1 METGLVKTTSLT
13 AAPAA
18 TPRPRGTVRAVGL
31 FSSVTSRQA
40 DVPARW
46 SNGDTSRGS
55 GAPASFSGP
64 AGFNAPSGGNAP
76 AGFNAPSGGNAPA
89 GFNAPSSGHA
99 PFGSSAPSSGSAPS
113 GGSGAP
119 ASSNAAAPFHDLD
132 RGSRHAEYLLVIY
145 PGGELEEK
153 ILGEQKQF
161 SDDYAVTVRNKPH
174 ITVAAF
180 QAGEV
185 MEETLIR
192 WIQRICSQYQSF
204 DLMLNN
210 YSGFP
215 PHTVMPAEP
224 ALRVPGTIY
233 LRVQDPQPFKFLMQQ
248 LQSIDEFIR
257 SSGCPP
263 VHFISRPFLC
273 IAGGLTEQVY
283 NKAMPDYSRRT
294 FNETFHVRELVLLK
308 RTHAFDP
315 CKTLNIFRLRA
326 E

>member
-1 METGLVKTTSLT
+1 METGLVKTTSFA

-18 TPRPRGTVRAVGL
+18 LPRPRGTVRAVGL

-40 DVPARW
+40 DVPAHW
-46 SNGDTSRGS
+46 GSAAAS
-55 GAPASFSGP
+55 GAIC
-64 AGFNAPSGGNAP
+64 AGAGIAALAGGNAP
-76 AGFNAPSGGNAPA
+76 GSAAAPSASTGGPQ
-89 GFNAPSSGHA
+89 
-99 PFGSSAPSSGSAPS
+99 
-113 GGSGAP
+113 AP
-119 ASSNAAAPFHDLD
+119 ASFHDLD

-153 ILGEQKQF
+153 ILGEQRQF
-161 SDDYAVTVRNKPH
+161 SDNYAVAVRNKPH

-192 WIQRICSQYQSF
+192 WIQRICTHYQSF
-204 DLMLNN
+204 DLTLNN

-215 PHTVMPAEP
+215 PHSSRPAEP
-224 ALRVPGTIY
+224 AMRVPGTIY
-233 LRVQDPQPFKFLMQQ
+233 LRVQEPQPFRHLLQQ
-248 LQSIDEFIR
+248 LKSIDEFIR

-263 VHFISRPFLC
+263 VNLISRPILS

-294 FNETFHVRELVLLK
+294 FHDSFHVRELVLLK

-315 CKTLNIFRLRA
+315 CKTVNIFRLRA

>member
-18 TPRPRGTVRAVGL
+18 LPRPRGTVRAIGL

-40 DVPARW
+40 DVPAR
-46 SNGDTSRGS
+46 
-55 GAPASFSGP
+55 
-64 AGFNAPSGGNAP
+64 SGGNAP
-76 AGFNAPSGGNAPA
+76 AGAGSRASGNDAAVSHLAGAIPSA
-89 GFNAPSSGHA
+89 ST
-99 PFGSSAPSSGSAPS
+99 GSLHSPG
-113 GGSGAP
+113 
-119 ASSNAAAPFHDLD
+119 PFHEMD

-145 PGGELEEK
+145 PGGEMEEK
-153 ILGEQKQF
+153 LLGEQKQF
-161 SDDYAVTVRNKPH
+161 SDDYSVTVRNKPH

-192 WIQRICSQYQSF
+192 WIERICTQYHSF
-204 DLMLNN
+204 DLTLNN

-215 PHTVMPAEP
+215 PHTTKPAEP
-224 ALRVPGTIY
+224 ARPSGQSLAVVPERVNFTGERVPGTIY
-233 LRVQDPQPFKFLMQQ
+233 LRLQDPQPFRHLMQQ
-248 LQSIDEFIR
+248 LLSVDEFIR

-263 VHFISRPFLC
+263 ANLISRPFLS

-283 NKAMPDYSRRT
+283 NRAMPDYSRRT
-294 FNETFHVRELVLLK
+294 FHDTFHVRELVLLK

-315 CKTLNIFRLRA
+315 CKTVNIFRLRA